1 MDTIILFA
9 RVLLGFV
16 RLNNDSLIMFCRN
29 VVVMMTGNPSY
40 TTPSPTLPIV
50 TTAVDLLNSSVQ
62 EAMTGDRIK
71 ISARR
76 DARRGLI
83 GLMRPL
89 AAYVQGHCND
99 DVTTLLS
106 SGFQA
111 SRRPSPPVLPPE
123 PANPRL
129 DAGPTSGTVVLR
141 HKKSANAVNYTVQT
155 APNAAGPF
163 TDYALVTSTRT
174 VISDLTPGSTV
185 SARARANG
193 SLGASDWSSVVSR
206 MVI

>member
-1 MDTIILFA
+1 MDTITLFA
-9 RVLLGFV
+9 RVLLGFA

-29 VVVMMTGNPSY
+29 VIAMMTGNASY
-40 TTPSPTLPIV
+40 TTPSPTLAIV
-50 TTAVDLLNSSVQ
+50 TTGVDLLNSSVQ

-76 DARRGLI
+76 DARRSLVA
-83 GLMRPL
+83 LMRQL
-89 AAYVQGHCND
+89 AAYVQGHCNE

-111 SRRPSPPVLPPE
+111 SRRPSPPVVPAV

-129 DAGPTSGTVVLR
+129 EVGPTSGTVVLR
-141 HKKSANAVNYTVQT
+141 HTTSANTANYTVQT
-155 APNAAGPF
+155 ASSATGPF

-185 SARARANG
+185 YARARANG
-193 SLGASDWSSVVSR
+193 SLGASDWSGVASR
-206 MVI
+206 MVV

>member
-9 RVLLGFV
+9 RGLLGFV

-29 VVVMMTGNPSY
+29 VIAMMTGNASY
-40 TTPSPTLPIV
+40 MTPSPTLAIV
-50 TTAVDLLNSSVQ
+50 TTAVDLLDSSVQ

-76 DARRGLI
+76 DARRSLI
-83 GLMRPL
+83 ALMRQL

-111 SRRPSPPVLPPE
+111 SRRPSPPVLPAV

-129 DAGPTSGTVVLR
+129 DNGPTSGTLVLR
-141 HKKSANAVNYTVQT
+141 HKTSPNTANYSVQT
-155 APNAAGPF
+155 ALSATGPF

-174 VISDLTPGSTV
+174 VIGDLTPGSTV
-185 SARARANG
+185 YARARANG

-206 MVI
+206 MVV